1 MIYCGVTPRGSV
13 AVQSSS
19 RDYVIQRSPQN
30 RLSPPFHRAQCK
42 LRRRPFP
49 QPFNMAS
56 LLRQIVAGPRS
67 RHPETGLD
75 LCYVTDQ
82 LIATSGP
89 SATYPQ
95 RAYRNPLDQLVRFL
109 DSKHGDGWAIWEFR
123 AEGAGYPDEEVYG
136 RVWHYPWPDHH
147 PPPFRLVPMILASM
161 RNWLRERE
169 DRVVVVHCKAGKG
182 RSGTIACSY
191 LIAECGW
198 TPAEA
203 LARFTERRMRPG
215 FGQGVSIP
223 SQLRWIGYVD
233 RWAKAGKLYVDRQIE
248 IVEVHVWGLRDGV
261 KVQIEGFV
269 NEGKVIK
276 IMHTFTKRER
286 VVVEGNAPGSGG
298 ITDMLSDMA
307 GFQTS
312 EKGKE
317 SESTDSLDKESKT
330 IPRARIPET
339 ASPGSS
345 SPDPEAG
352 GRAVIFRPSKK
363 VVVPS
368 SDVNIDIERRNKASM
383 GWTMVTAVAHVWFN
397 AYFEG
402 NGPEQNGKPDDTGVF
417 EIDWDKL
424 DGIKGS
430 SRKGTR
436 ALDRLAVVWK
446 VHEPEPGRGGKED
459 VIREPGVNSPVPQM
473 AAADWKGGNETS
485 PGLPTGLGLRSESPC
500 GADVSKANSVNSNI
514 VKGNGENDADLDSF
528 EGLKISPTP
537 EEGGLEDELGNVN
550 LDDSPKPDDSH
561 VPNLSEVNAGLNTAS
576 STTPQQGS
584 GT

>member
-1 MIYCGVTPRGSV
+1 
-13 AVQSSS
+13 
-19 RDYVIQRSPQN
+19 
-30 RLSPPFHRAQCK
+30 
-42 LRRRPFP
+42 
-49 QPFNMAS
+49 
-56 LLRQIVAGPRS
+56 
-67 RHPETGLD
+67 
-75 LCYVTDQ
+75 
-82 LIATSGP
+82 
-89 SATYPQ
+89 
-95 RAYRNPLDQLVRFL
+95 
-109 DSKHGDGWAIWEFR
+109 
-123 AEGAGYPDEEVYG
+123 
-136 RVWHYPWPDHH
+136 
-147 PPPFRLVPMILASM
+147 
-161 RNWLRERE
+161 
-169 DRVVVVHCKAGKG
+169 
-182 RSGTIACSY
+182 
-191 LIAECGW
+191 
-198 TPAEA
+198 
-203 LARFTERRMRPG
+203 
-215 FGQGVSIP
+215 
-223 SQLRWIGYVD
+223 
-233 RWAKAGKLYVDRQIE
+233 
-248 IVEVHVWGLRDGV
+248 
-261 KVQIEGFV
+261 
-269 NEGKVIK
+269 
-276 IMHTFTKRER
+276 
-286 VVVEGNAPGSGG
+286 
-298 ITDMLSDMA
+298 
-307 GFQTS
+307 
-312 EKGKE
+312 
-317 SESTDSLDKESKT
+317 
-330 IPRARIPET
+330 
-339 ASPGSS
+339 
-345 SPDPEAG
+345 
-352 GRAVIFRPSKK
+352 VIFRPSKK

-550 LDDSPKPDDSH
+550 LDDSPKPEDSH
-561 VPNLSEVNAGLNTAS
+561 VPNLREVNAGLNTAS